1 MPTYCVTARG
11 IQLPWFNLSVRGPSA
26 SPPSCSIKRVSED
39 APAAPAC
46 RLRAAGA
53 QRARRGCHYAVCLP
67 AAVPPRPHPAGS
79 LQRGHP
85 VPRGE
90 QRGERT
96 SLHFSANFSPSRCA
110 SLSSVPIPTA
120 PGHRTDINTRP
131 CIFVH
136 LPVLFSTLC
145 FWLRNRGS
153 LWGAHLA
160 GVGLLL
166 AAAAPDR
173 AVTCSGE
180 LQGGAA
186 FRVVPT
192 SSRCLPA
199 GEGCWRR

>member
-1 MPTYCVTARG
+1 MPR
-11 IQLPWFNLSVRGPSA
+11 
-26 SPPSCSIKRVSED
+26 
-39 APAAPAC
+39 
-46 RLRAAGA
+46 RL
-53 QRARRGCHYAVCLP
+53 L
-67 AAVPPRPHPAGS
+67 PAGS
-79 LQRGHP
+79 EQQVLSAHGGAATMPSAFQLQCHLVLILLAASKGDTRYLEVSNGASA
-85 VPRGE
+85 PRC
-90 QRGERT
+90 T
-96 SLHFSANFSPSRCA
+96 SPLSANFIPSRCA

-120 PGHRTDINTRP
+120 PGHRADINTRP

-136 LPVLFSTLC
+136 LPVLFSTLR

-153 LWGAHLA
+153 LCGAHLA